1 MKIFSAALVSVLFL
15 GVFCSAQD
23 NSRSLADSN
32 SEGSVAAAARAN
44 RQPKIDPQK
53 EADIRR
59 LLSVLGSQ
67 VAATQMMGDME
78 KSIKPL
84 LTSSLPPGEYRDRL
98 VQLFFEKFESKLDI
112 NVMVDLSIPVYDKYL
127 SDADIR
133 GMIDFYSTPLGKR
146 MVQVLPQ
153 LMREC
158 AERGRTWGEG
168 VGRESM
174 IEVLQEH
181 PEIQQAMQATKK
193 DTLPK

>member
-1 MKIFSAALVSVLFL
+1 
-15 GVFCSAQD
+15 
-23 NSRSLADSN
+23 
-32 SEGSVAAAARAN
+32 
-44 RQPKIDPQK
+44 
-53 EADIRR
+53 
-59 LLSVLGSQ
+59 
-67 VAATQMMGDME
+67 MMGDME

>member
-15 GVFCSAQD
+15 GVFCAAQD
-23 NSRSLADSN
+23 ASSATESN
-32 SEGSVAAAARAN
+32 SDQSVAAAARAN
-44 RQPKIDPQK
+44 KQPKIDPQK
-53 EADIRR
+53 EADIRH
-59 LLSVLGSQ
+59 LFDVMGSR
-67 VAATQMMGDME
+67 VAATQLMGDME

-181 PEIQQAMQATKK
+181 TEIQQAMQATKK